1 MFETVIAAMLKHK
14 QIVFATI
21 AVAALSGMV
30 IAPATQV
37 ARAQLGEE
45 IARDVLDSVFG
56 DGNDD
61 EDEVEAESTEET
73 TGDDNQDIDQEQ
85 DQEIDQ
91 DQDAEQDVDQRSS
104 QDETNVQAND
114 LSTGAN
120 TATVAQS
127 NDADQDVAAAA
138 EASDADASA
147 KASAENDDH
156 HHKGKK
162 DHSSHS
168 DSASASADA
177 DAIVRAT
184 AEATGIIDQDNDAD
198 VRQDSSIHDVDLS
211 NNVAFGDDTNT
222 QIAVPIIDQDQRAA
236 NLAEQRAANLDI
248 EDIDVF
254 PYGITTGGGGDGGD
268 GGDGGADLICV
279 QPEGGGSPIL
289 IPISER
295 EPGQQ
300 VLPLQACGETP

>member
-37 ARAQLGEE
+37 ARAQLGED

-56 DGNDD
+56 DGD
-61 EDEVEAESTEET
+61 EEEEVEAESAATEDQS
-73 TGDDNQDIDQEQ
+73 GDDNQDIDQTQTQSNE
-85 DQEIDQ
+85 Q
-91 DQDAEQDVDQRSS
+91 DQDAEQEVDQESS
-104 QDETNVQAND
+104 QDETNVQANE
-114 LSTGAN
+114 LRTGAN

-138 EASDADASA
+138 EASDADAESEA
-147 KASAENDDH
+147 EDDDHDSKHKKHHHSDGSDSDTTTSSAE
-156 HHKGKK
+156 
-162 DHSSHS
+162 
-168 DSASASADA
+168 
-177 DAIVRAT
+177 AIVSAT
-184 AEATGIIDQDNDAD
+184 AEATGIVDQDNDAT

-222 QIAVPIIDQDQRAA
+222 QIAVPIIDQ
-236 NLAEQRAANLDI
+236 EQRAANLDI
-248 EDIDVF
+248 EEVDVF
-254 PYGITTGGGGDGGD
+254 PYGVTTGGGGDGGD

>member
-37 ARAQLGEE
+37 ARAQLGED
-45 IARDVLDSVFG
+45 IANSVLDSVFG
-56 DGNDD
+56 DDEAAD
-61 EDEVEAESTEET
+61 EDEEEAAATEDQS
-73 TGDDNQDIDQEQ
+73 GDDNQDIDQTQEQ
-85 DQEIDQ
+85 TNEQEQEAEQEVDQE
-91 DQDAEQDVDQRSS
+91 SS
-104 QDETNVQAND
+104 QDETNVQANE

-138 EASDADASA
+138 EASDAEAESEAEDDDHDS
-147 KASAENDDH
+147 KDKKHHHSDGSDSDTTTSSAE
-156 HHKGKK
+156 
-162 DHSSHS
+162 
-168 DSASASADA
+168 
-177 DAIVRAT
+177 AIVSAT
-184 AEATGIIDQDNDAD
+184 AEATGIVDQDNTAT

-248 EDIDVF
+248 EENEVL
-254 PYGITTGGGGDGGD
+254 PYGFVVTPGGEVIDCFPPS
-268 GGDGGADLICV
+268 GA
-279 QPEGGGSPIL
+279 
-289 IPISER
+289 
-295 EPGQQ
+295 
-300 VLPLQACGETP
+300 TPPPFCD

>member
-14 QIVFATI
+14 QIVFAAI

-30 IAPATQV
+30 IVPATQV
-37 ARAQLGEE
+37 AQAQLGRD
-45 IARDVLDSVFG
+45 IARDVLESVFG
-56 DGNDD
+56 HDNDEGDD
-61 EDEVEAESTEET
+61 EEAAATEDQS
-73 TGDDNQDIDQEQ
+73 GDDNQDIDQTQEQENDQ
-85 DQEIDQ
+85 DQEADQ
-91 DQDAEQDVDQRSS
+91 DVTQTNDQSERN
-104 QDETNVQAND
+104 TQANELD
-114 LSTGAN
+114 TGDN

>member
-37 ARAQLGEE
+37 ARAQLGED

-56 DGNDD
+56 DGD
-61 EDEVEAESTEET
+61 EEEEVEAESAATEDQS
-73 TGDDNQDIDQEQ
+73 GDDNQDIDQTQTQSNE
-85 DQEIDQ
+85 Q
-91 DQDAEQDVDQRSS
+91 DQDAEQEVDQESS
-104 QDETNVQAND
+104 QDETNVQANE
-114 LSTGAN
+114 LRTGAN

-138 EASDADASA
+138 EASDADAESEA
-147 KASAENDDH
+147 EDDDHDSKHKKHHHSDGSDSDTTTSSAE
-156 HHKGKK
+156 
-162 DHSSHS
+162 
-168 DSASASADA
+168 
-177 DAIVRAT
+177 AIVSAT
-184 AEATGIIDQDNDAD
+184 AEATGIVDQDNDAT

-248 EDIDVF
+248 EEVDVF
-254 PYGITTGGGGDGGD
+254 PYGVTTGGGGDGGD